1 MKNDVSAR
9 DPGKGRKAG
18 LIAWLIIVVS
28 FMSLYFAILNPVEEF
43 FNIYVILGIS
53 LVFGLGGLAAF
64 NIEIEL
70 QFDALQMRVLAEGII
85 GGLVLVVLQIMVSAV
100 TVVAGAYLAMTP
112 TEIAL
117 MAPAPEELIFTMIF
131 YGTIRSATPA
141 WPWQVA
147 ATSSS
152 AMFAGFHY
160 FAYGIDPIFT
170 PILFAAGFVHAY
182 LYERTRDIGTSMTSH
197 LVVNGAPIMFAMAA
211 VFLNYWWVGAV
222 AISLYL
228 IWMFGL
234 RRR

>member
-1 MKNDVSAR
+1 MNNGVSPR

-18 LIAWLIIVVS
+18 LVAWMIIVVS
-28 FMSLYFAILNPVEEF
+28 FMSLYFSILNPVEEF

-70 QFDALQMRVLAEGII
+70 QFDASQMRVLAEGII
-85 GGLVLVVLQIMVSAV
+85 GGLVLVVLMITVSAV
-100 TVVAGAYLAMTP
+100 TAVAGAYMSATP
-112 TEIAL
+112 SEIAL
-117 MAPAPEELIFTMIF
+117 MAPAPEELIFTMLF
-131 YGTIRSATPA
+131 YGTVRSATPT

-152 AMFAGFHY
+152 TMFAGFHY

-170 PILFAAGFVHAY
+170 PLLFAGGFVHAY

-197 LVVNGAPIMFAMAA
+197 MIVNGAPIMFAMAA
-211 VFLNYWWVGAV
+211 VFLSYWWVGLAAV
-222 AISLYL
+222 ILYML
-228 IWMFGL
+228 WMFGF